1 VAAGSG
7 ARGRSAPSIVRA
19 RKQHRANTT
28 IPHALSCWC
37 HQHLG
42 APSQRRGKHNTPY
55 HVRVPEEQA
64 TSADVRDADAAANN
78 DVWVIVRC
86 YNEAAVVGDVI
97 RSLRSVF
104 PHVVGVD
111 DGSQDASFEEMRKAG
126 AVVVRHAVNL
136 GAGAAL
142 QTGLQ
147 FALLDHAASYF
158 VCFDGDGQHRT
169 KDAAAMVARLRTTDL
184 DVLIGSR
191 FLGSA
196 NGMPTTRRFLL
207 KLARIFERFTS
218 GVRLT
223 DAHNGLRAFTR
234 RFASGIELSM
244 SDMAYASELL
254 SLLRKSGLR
263 YAEHPVTIEYT
274 EYSRRKGQR
283 SINSVNIAMDL
294 WLHQMLRGRRR

>member
-1 VAAGSG
+1 MRWGTWATS
-7 ARGRSAPSIVRA
+7 
-19 RKQHRANTT
+19 
-28 IPHALSCWC
+28 
-37 HQHLG
+37 
-42 APSQRRGKHNTPY
+42 Y
-55 HVRVPEEQA
+55 HVRVAEGQA
-64 TSADVRDADAAANN
+64 AQAHLPDADADSNR

-104 PHVVGVD
+104 PNIVGVD
-111 DGSQDASFEEMRKAG
+111 DGSQDASFDEMRKAG

-142 QTGLQ
+142 QTGLR
-147 FALLDHAASYF
+147 FALLDHAANYF
-158 VCFDGDGQHRT
+158 VCFDADGQHQTR
-169 KDAAAMVARLRTTDL
+169 DAASMVARLRTTDL

-196 NGMPTTRRFLL
+196 HGMPTTRRFVL
-207 KLARIFERFTS
+207 KLGRVFERLTS
-218 GVRLT
+218 GVWLT

-234 RFASGIELSM
+234 RFASSVELSM

-274 EYSRRKGQR
+274 AYSMHKGQR
-283 SINSVNIAMDL
+283 SINSLNIAMDL

>member
-1 VAAGSG
+1 MRWGTWATS
-7 ARGRSAPSIVRA
+7 
-19 RKQHRANTT
+19 
-28 IPHALSCWC
+28 
-37 HQHLG
+37 
-42 APSQRRGKHNTPY
+42 Y
-55 HVRVPEEQA
+55 HVRVAEEQA
-64 TSADVRDADAAANN
+64 AQAHLPDGDANSN
-78 DVWVIVRC
+78 HDVWVIVRC

-104 PHVVGVD
+104 PNIVGVD
-111 DGSQDASFEEMRKAG
+111 DGSQDASFDEMRKAG

-147 FALLDHAASYF
+147 FALLDHAANYF
-158 VCFDGDGQHRT
+158 VCFDADGQHQTR
-169 KDAAAMVARLRTTDL
+169 DAASMVARLRTTDL

-196 NGMPTTRRFLL
+196 HGMPTTRRFVL
-207 KLARIFERFTS
+207 KLGRVFERLSS
-218 GVRLT
+218 GVWLT
-223 DAHNGLRAFTR
+223 DAHNGLRVFTR
-234 RFASGIELSM
+234 RFASSVELSM

-274 EYSRRKGQR
+274 AYSMHKGQR
-283 SINSVNIAMDL
+283 SINSLNIAMDL